1 MCAKF
6 VFNFMKTRDKI
17 LEQARRQFNLHG
29 LENVSLRQLASSLK
43 MSDGN
48 LRYHFKTKEDLVQ
61 KLYFELVSSFDQ
73 LIHDLQTGD
82 EIQLSYLFQSVQH
95 TYQQLFE
102 YRFFMIDF
110 VNFMRLYP
118 EVGKHFKQLQL
129 IRRQQFHDIV
139 ERFVAKGIMRAADYP
154 EEYIQLHD
162 RLEILSDFWLSS
174 AEILGVAEGQD
185 PILHYAKLNLSMIY
199 PYLNPIAQ
207 AEMLTWLKSQN

>member
-1 MCAKF
+1 
-6 VFNFMKTRDKI
+6 MKTRDKI
-17 LEQARRQFNLHG
+17 IQQARLQFNLHG
-29 LENVSLRQLASSLK
+29 LENVSLRQLASSMN

-73 LIHDLQTGD
+73 LIHDLQTGED
-82 EIQLSYLFQSVQH
+82 LHLSYLFQSVQH

-118 EVGKHFKQLQL
+118 EVGKHFKQLQVL
-129 IRRQQFHDIV
+129 RRQQFHDLV
-139 ERFVAKGIMRAADYP
+139 ERFVSKGIMRPAAYT
-154 EEYIQLHD
+154 EEYAQLHD

-174 AEILGVAEGQD
+174 AEIVGVPAGQD
-185 PILHYAKLNLSMIY
+185 PILYYAKLNLSMIF
-199 PYLNPIAQ
+199 PYLNASAQ
-207 AEMLTWLKSQN
+207 AEMLAWLQSPN